1 MDAAPSLDS
10 KDMLSSDSSSSIKQS
25 FEQQIE
31 KELEIHLDSINSFK
45 EKLLN
50 FTNEAKTSLKRK
62 NDNSN
67 PVAVDLINQKE
78 VAYAANNVDNEA
90 KKKNKKKKKKKLLP
104 THNNMQDR
112 MQQQQQQQHTTADVS
127 SLKQLKLEQDQLE
140 KQLIE
145 QQKLQQMQIEQL
157 QKQIDEFVEAE
168 TCVSAKNRLASN
180 SQGMNEHEL
189 SQVLSDLS
197 EALKTNSATG
207 KFKHIIT
214 NNLKPKY
221 AWKFLRLVKK
231 S

>member
-1 MDAAPSLDS
+1 M
-10 KDMLSSDSSSSIKQS
+10 
-25 FEQQIE
+25 
-31 KELEIHLDSINSFK
+31 
-45 EKLLN
+45 
-50 FTNEAKTSLKRK
+50 KRK

-67 PVAVDLINQKE
+67 IVNFADNNSNPASVDMISQKE
-78 VAYAANNVDNEA
+78 IGYVANNVNNEA

-104 THNNMQDR
+104 THNNLQDR
-112 MQQQQQQQHTTADVS
+112 MQQQQQQQHHTTADVS

-180 SQGMNEHEL
+180 SPGMNEHEL

-197 EALKTNSATG
+197 EALKTNSAAG
-207 KFKHIIT
+207 KFHK
-214 NNLKPKY
+214 NSK
-221 AWKFLRLVKK
+221 
-231 S
+231 